1 VQPRE
6 KNLRFTTES
15 TLLVPLIVAAEGQ
28 RTAFASLAGM
38 LRNPTPYIQALEI
51 LKDDHARIKGLFD
64 LLRQS
69 DDADERRTL
78 FQSVKDELEAH
89 TQLEEKI
96 AYPRFAEFD
105 DLADFIDEYYDEH
118 QEMKDILDEIDEVEA
133 EAEGLDSVESS
144 SEEPVALE
152 REDLNLKD
160 LYEEMDSALE
170 ELIELVNVHVDE
182 EENQLFP
189 KIREFMSEEE
199 LMQLGRSMLRAKE
212 QLRAA

>member
-1 VQPRE
+1 
-6 KNLRFTTES
+6 
-15 TLLVPLIVAAEGQ
+15 
-28 RTAFASLAGM
+28 M
-38 LRNPTPYIQALEI
+38 LRNPTPYIQALEM

-105 DLADFIDEYYDEH
+105 ELADFIDEFYDEH

-133 EAEGLDSVESS
+133 EAEGLDAEESS
-144 SEEPVALE
+144 GEEPVALE
-152 REDLNLKD
+152 REDLNVKE

-170 ELIELVNVHVDE
+170 ELIELVNVHIDE

-189 KIREFMSEEE
+189 KIREIMSEDE
-199 LMQLGRSMLRAKE
+199 LMQLGRAMLRAKE